1 MSTSIPRIEFPDTRG
16 VSSPEARAVLG
27 PQSPQD
33 SDPAPDRSP
42 FPVGGHEDTRPKRGR
57 GFAVMDHALV
67 SEIARKGGRAAH
79 SAGTAHEFT
88 SEEARAAG
96 RKGGRATNVKRRQ
109 SVEVPHGDR
118 VASEPRCDAALP
130 VTFVRVAY
138 DRHGGD

>member
-16 VSSPEARAVLG
+16 VSPPEGRAVFG

-33 SDPAPDRSP
+33 SDLAPDRSP
-42 FPVGGHEDTRPKRGR
+42 FPVGGHEETRPKRGR

-88 SEEARAAG
+88 REEARIAG
-96 RKGGRATNVKRRQ
+96 RKGGLATNVKRRQ
-109 SVEVPHGDR
+109 SVEGPQGG
-118 VASEPRCDAALP
+118 LP
-130 VTFVRVAY
+130 ARDGACTKA
-138 DRHGGD
+138 